1 MKKLVI
7 FVFIFLILFFINPT
21 TGISQPDNYDDY
33 QVIPDEAIRLR
44 ILAHSD
50 QDNDQHLKHLIRDEV
65 SEEISN
71 WVEHMTHIDDARELI
86 EQRIPDIQKTAER
99 VVAEDGRGYDVHVE
113 YSKNVTFPRKLYGS
127 YIYPEG
133 EYEAV
138 LITIGEGSGSNWWCV
153 LFPPLCFLD
162 FAAGTTVAEADSLED
177 DPEKEEGEE
186 EEKERVTV
194 KFFLFEWLGWT

>member
-1 MKKLVI
+1 MRKLVF
-7 FVFIFLILFFINPT
+7 FVFIFFTLFFIHPPK
-21 TGISQPDNYDDY
+21 GVSEHQSSEY

-44 ILAHSD
+44 ILANSDDD
-50 QDNDQHLKHLIRDEV
+50 QDQQLKHLIRDEV
-65 SEEISN
+65 SAEISS

-86 EQRIPDIQKTAER
+86 EARIPHIQETAEK
-99 VVAEDGRGYDVHVE
+99 VVEQEAKGHAVHVE
-113 YSKNVTFPRKLYGS
+113 YGKQVTFPRKLYGS

-138 LITIGEGSGSNWWCV
+138 LITVGEGKGSNWWCV

-162 FAAGTTVAEADSLED
+162 FASGTSVAETDTADDEQTSD
-177 DPEKEEGEE
+177 EEGI
-186 EEKERVTV
+186 EKRVTV